1 MLFRILKCEQMKLK
15 KTWILLMSIIIPV
28 AINILLT
35 IDLQYRYT
43 GFLLIH
49 QAEMKLSCW
58 QLIFK
63 EQRVLYFSALLP
75 LIVALV
81 LNHIFSV
88 ESKNNGWSMILSQ
101 PIKKSKILISK
112 YIISCKYIIILLL
125 VNMITI
131 IISGIIT
138 GVSDPLDISL
148 FIRCFLILCSS
159 TMAIAVIQMILL
171 IVFSE
176 KWVGIFAAFILGV
189 FSQDTYLNNFFSKLN
204 PYSFADYSFRADWNQ
219 ALSMLFISVLFI
231 ISGLSI
237 SILIFNRK
245 NFYR

>member
-1 MLFRILKCEQMKLK
+1 MLFRILKCEQMKIK
-15 KTWILLMSIIIPV
+15 KTWILLISIIIPV

-49 QAEMKLSCW
+49 QEEMKLSCW

-63 EQRVLYFSALLP
+63 EQRVLYFSAILP
-75 LIVALV
+75 LIVALT

-131 IISGIIT
+131 AISGIIT

-159 TMAIAVIQMILL
+159 SMAIAVIQMILL

-176 KWVGIFAAFILGV
+176 KWVSISAAFILGV

-204 PYSFADYSFRADWNQ
+204 PYSFADYSFMANWNKT
-219 ALSMLFISVLFI
+219 LSMLFISVLFI
-231 ISGLSI
+231 ILGLSI